1 MGPQAI
7 IALVLAAMCF
17 GGGWKIRDWKA
28 GADER
33 AAVEQAAADAR
44 RRTKDA
50 DTAAS
55 FYEKSKATQ
64 DVRERVVIKE
74 VTHVVEKAVYL
85 RECLDDDGLRILAE
99 DVQTRAAPGGVTPAV
114 PAASGPH

>member
-74 VTHVVEKAVYL
+74 VTRIVSRPVL
-85 RECLDDDGLRILAE
+85 QQMCFDDDALKVLAD
-99 DVQTRAAPGGVTPAV
+99 DVSARAGSLPVALP
-114 PAASGPH
+114 